1 MSQNPISRFARE
13 VRAYGVA
20 GAAVATMAL
29 DAFRTK
35 LKGARVKGTAAETV
49 GAEDAAGALEVSAL
63 LREQLHKLS
72 SPRYDRALTAARAAY
87 TGKRSAEMAELA
99 AAFQT
104 KGICSLPVTSPGL
117 GKIRGDLVFDL
128 DMANRHAR
136 LDWHGNTIAS
146 MSHNLRTQAPTPV
159 QMAETYRILF
169 ESPVADL
176 IRSVLGYDF
185 TIYNFRLV
193 QSLPHHDRGQGPQA
207 FHYDGCPPGIVRG
220 LLYLTDVDAD
230 SGPFE
235 YLENKESRFATAPA
249 GTFLLF
255 DANRL
260 IHRGNPPKTRR
271 REVMDFVV
279 GPLVP
284 GQKRAVIWS
293 GLNNWPVDPYHF
305 STDGCLVCDEKQMT
319 PRAA

>member
-1 MSQNPISRFARE
+1 M
-13 VRAYGVA
+13 
-20 GAAVATMAL
+20 
-29 DAFRTK
+29 
-35 LKGARVKGTAAETV
+35 
-49 GAEDAAGALEVSAL
+49 
-63 LREQLHKLS
+63 REQLHKLS
-72 SPRYDRALTAARAAY
+72 SLRYNRVLTAAREAY
-87 TGKRSAEMAELA
+87 KGRPSAEMATPA
-99 AAFQT
+99 AAFEM
-104 KGICSLPVTSPGL
+104 KGICTLPVTGPGL
-117 GKIRGDLVFDL
+117 GRIRGDLVFDL
-128 DMANRHAR
+128 DMSNRHAR
-136 LDWHGNTIAS
+136 LDWHGNTIAN
-146 MSHNLRTQAPTPV
+146 MSRNLRTQAPSFA
-159 QMAETYRILF
+159 QMVETYRILF

-176 IRSVLGYDF
+176 IRSALGYDF

-207 FHYDGCPPGIVRG
+207 FHYDGCPPGVMRG

-235 YLENKESRFATAPA
+235 YLENKESRFATASA

-260 IHRGNPPKTRR
+260 IHRGNPPRTRK

-284 GQKRAVIWS
+284 GRKRAVIWS

-305 STDGCLVCDEKQMT
+305 STDGCIVCDETQMASQAQET
-319 PRAA
+319 GV